1 MFNLFYWGL
10 FGSNLEEED
19 WEREHPD
26 EAAEQKYIEQ
36 RWELQAQLRKC
47 PNARTAIQM
56 LDKENYRTYV
66 RRMLEIG
73 GSRSIKQFDDL

>member
-10 FGSNLEEED
+10 FGSHLDEE
-19 WEREHPD
+19 WEHEHPE
-26 EAAEQKYIEQ
+26 EAVEQKYIEQ
-36 RWELQAQLRKC
+36 RWNLQAQLRKY
-47 PNARTAIQM
+47 PNARTTIQM

-73 GSRSIKQFDDL
+73 GSRLIKQFDDL